1 MNDNVK
7 SFNAGSLGQLYEEY
21 LHDPPNEPKR
31 IFSGGTIFVT
41 LGYVSFCK
49 RQYNAEPVRV
59 LIDGM
64 QIEMYVYAHEI
75 VGNR

>member
-1 MNDNVK
+1 MSDNVK

-21 LHDPPNEPKR
+21 LDSSSGPERTFPK
-31 IFSGGTIFVT
+31 GTIFIT
-41 LGYVSFCK
+41 LEYVSFRK